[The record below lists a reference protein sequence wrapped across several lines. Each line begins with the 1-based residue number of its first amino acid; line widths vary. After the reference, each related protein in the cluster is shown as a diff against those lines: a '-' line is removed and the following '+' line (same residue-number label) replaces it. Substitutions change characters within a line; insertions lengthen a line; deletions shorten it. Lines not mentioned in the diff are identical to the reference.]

1 MAKSKQIHTDQNV
14 SQSIGLDIALILSK
28 LITGKSNLH
37 YGIWDDLE
45 VTMGNLCVAQ
55 EAYTK
60 KLFDYLPKKKN
71 MKILDIGGGGGE
83 TAKKLLDKGHEVDVI
98 IPSKELAKETKKNT
112 KGKVNIYETIFENYA
127 SKTKKLYDV
136 CLFSESFQYIPM
148 DISLPKASALLNKT
162 GIILISDCFR
172 SEAFK
177 KSRNRQPGGGHS
189 LIEMEKKLVEFSL
202 QIIEKQDITQSVAPS
217 IDLEQ
222 KAFNAFGKIISR
234 LSESLR
240 AKKNILFYFL
250 KISYKLFFKRKRK
263 EDLER
268 RLFKKDRTSELFI
281 TYNKYIIFKLKPTQL

>member
-1 MAKSKQIHTDQNV
+1 MKNVKKIHTDQNV

-37 YGIWDDLE
+37 YGIWDGLE
-45 VTMGNLCVAQ
+45 VTMGNLCLAQ

-60 KLFDYLPKKKN
+60 NLFNYLPKKKS

-83 TAKKLLDKGHEVDVI
+83 TAKKLLDKGHKVDIVV
-98 IPSKELAKETKKNT
+98 PSEELAKEAKETT
-112 KGKVNIYETIFENYA
+112 KGNADIYQTIFEDYIPKN
-127 SKTKKLYDV
+127 KKLYDV

-177 KSRNRQPGGGHS
+177 KSKTRQPGGGHS
-189 LIEMEKKLVEFSL
+189 ITEMEEKLVKFSL
-202 QIIEKQDITQSVAPS
+202 KIINKKDITQSVAPS

-222 KAFNAFGKIISR
+222 KTFNAFGEIIVR
-234 LSESLR
+234 LSKSLKE
-240 AKKNILFYFL
+240 KKNILFYLL
-250 KISYKLFFKRKRK
+250 KMSYKLFLKERRRK
-263 EDLER
+263 DLES
-268 RLFKKDRTSELFI
+268 RLFNKGRTSQLFM
-281 TYNKYIIFKLKPTQL
+281 TYNKYIIFKLKPPQI